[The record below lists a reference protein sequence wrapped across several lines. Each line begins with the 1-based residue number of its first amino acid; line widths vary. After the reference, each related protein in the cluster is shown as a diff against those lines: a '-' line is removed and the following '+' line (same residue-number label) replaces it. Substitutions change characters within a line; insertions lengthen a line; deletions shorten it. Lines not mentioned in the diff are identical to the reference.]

1 MGAFHGRKITLEWDG
16 NEVAGVREKGVNM
29 NGEPVDIT
37 SDEDGG
43 WRTLL
48 AEAGQSQ
55 VDISVSGVTKSS
67 ELRNAW
73 HAGGV
78 ARQKVMTLTYP
89 DGSEITA
96 LFNLVSY
103 QETGP
108 YKEATTFEA
117 SFQSAEEVAYTE
129 AGAPTNQVLPA
140 VAGIAQVGQTLTALV
155 GKWTGATSF
164 TSQWQADDG
173 ESGYENIAG
182 ATAATYVPVIG
193 QIGLALRCVVT
204 GINGSG
210 SLAKNSGVT
219 ADVIAA

>member
-1 MGAFHGRKITLEWDG
+1 MGALLGRSITLEWDG

-73 HAGGV
+73 NAGGA
-78 ARQKVMTLTYP
+78 ARQKVVTLTYP
-89 DGSEITA
+89 DGSVISA

-117 SFQSAEEVAYTE
+117 SFQSAEEVDYTE
-129 AGAPTNQVLPA
+129 SGAPTNQVLPA
-140 VAGIAQVGQTLTALV
+140 VAGIAQVGQTLTALI
-155 GKWTGATSF
+155 GKWTGAVSF
-164 TSQWQADDG
+164 TYQWQVDGGEGFDDI
-173 ESGYENIAG
+173 NG
-182 ATAATYVPVIG
+182 ATAATYVPLVG
-193 QIGLALRCVVT
+193 QVGMPLRCVVT
-204 GINGSG
+204 GANGAG
-210 SLAKNSGVT
+210 SLAKTSAAT